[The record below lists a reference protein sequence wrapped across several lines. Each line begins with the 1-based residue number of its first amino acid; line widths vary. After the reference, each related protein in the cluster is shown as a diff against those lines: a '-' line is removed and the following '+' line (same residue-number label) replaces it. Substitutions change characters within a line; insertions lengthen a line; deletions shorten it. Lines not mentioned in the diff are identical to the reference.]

1 MSEVLEHSSSVE
13 VIAVDKLRSFVER
26 IEKLEEQKT
35 ALAEDIKE
43 VCREAKYHGFDVSI
57 MKKVIKM
64 RSMESGKLQEQ
75 EQLLDLYKEALGL

>member
-1 MSEVLEHSSSVE
+1 MSEILEHSSSVE
-13 VIAVDKLRSFVER
+13 VIAVDKLKNFVER
-26 IEKLEEQKT
+26 VEKLEEQKT

-43 VCREAKYHGFDVSI
+43 VYRESKYHGFDIGI